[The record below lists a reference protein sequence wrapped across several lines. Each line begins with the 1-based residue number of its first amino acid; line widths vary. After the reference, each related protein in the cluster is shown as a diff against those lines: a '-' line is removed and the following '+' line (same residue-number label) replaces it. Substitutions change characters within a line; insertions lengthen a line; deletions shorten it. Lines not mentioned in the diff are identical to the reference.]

1 MKKLNSFLFYLLVT
15 PAITLGAGSVLAQQ
29 TTPPTT
35 TQNDKNP
42 QHAKPSEMQTNS
54 DQQKARDQSG
64 MQNRGYMGS
73 VPANGS
79 HATNLIGADV
89 KTSTNED
96 IGSVSDLIIDSN
108 GKIVAIVVG
117 VGGFL
122 GMGEKDV
129 AISWSNVTKTGSG
142 DDQQLQINGTR
153 EDLQAAPKFEK
164 RK

>member
-1 MKKLNSFLFYLLVT
+1 MKKLNSFLLYAMIT
-15 PAITLGAGSVLAQQ
+15 PALALGAGSAFAQQ
-29 TTPPTT
+29 STPPKT
-35 TQNDKNP
+35 TQNEQNP
-42 QHAKPSEMQTNS
+42 QHAKPSE
-54 DQQKARDQSG
+54 QQADSALQKTREQSR
-64 MQNRGYMGS
+64 MQNQSYLAS
-73 VPANGS
+73 APANGS
-79 HATNLIGADV
+79 HATKLIGTDV

-108 GKIVAIVVG
+108 GQILAIIVG

-153 EDLQAAPKFEK
+153 DDLRSAPKFEK
-164 RK
+164 RD